1 MSTNGDEDHDGSA
14 VAGALITLTVP
25 EDKVQ
30 TVLDFVEGL
39 QREQDDVSGF
49 MLSRGMIGSFAGPLS
64 VTQTSHTG
72 ITTFQTGADG
82 TDLKWSD
89 TDTITT

>member
-1 MSTNGDEDHDGSA
+1 MSTSSDEEYEGSA

-30 TVLDFVEGL
+30 VVLDFVEGL
-39 QREQDDVSGF
+39 QREQDDVSGY
-49 MLSRGMIGSFAGPLS
+49 MLSRGMTGGFAAPLS
-64 VTQTSHTG
+64 YTATSHTG